1 MGSTNAVQLRRGL
14 VTIATLLCLGLFLS
28 LGNWQLQRGY
38 AKAAIEQSVAQNK
51 EQLQEIP
58 QLPLVDASAWRNKR
72 VILLGHYDSSRQFML
87 DNQIRDGRV
96 GYNVLTPFYVKP
108 WQAWVLIDR
117 GWLAQGASR
126 EQLPAVA
133 VNTDEQEIMGA
144 IYVPYAKAF
153 SLGEIAEGEDY
164 DWPRRVQFIDFAE
177 LGKRLELELQP
188 FTLRLSAE
196 VKDGFRRDWQ
206 TSQMPAMKH
215 YGYAFQ
221 WFAMAAAVAILWY
234 LYSFRKKKKK

>member
-1 MGSTNAVQLRRGL
+1 MSSTNAVQLSQWL

-28 LGNWQLQRGY
+28 LGNWQLQRGL
-38 AKAAIEQSVAQNK
+38 AKAEIENSVARNK
-51 EQLQEIP
+51 EQLHRLP
-58 QLPLVDASAWRNKR
+58 QLPLEEATTWRNKR
-72 VILLGHYDSSRQFML
+72 VTMLGHYDSSRQFLL

-108 WQAWVLIDR
+108 WQAWVLVDR
-117 GWLAQGASR
+117 GWIAQGASR
-126 EQLPAVA
+126 EQLPVIAVDG
-133 VNTDEQEIMGA
+133 DEQEIIGT

-164 DWPRRVQFIDFAE
+164 DWPRRVQFVDFAE

-188 FTLRLSAE
+188 FTLRLSVA

-206 TSQMPAMKH
+206 ISQMPAMKH

-221 WFAMAAAVAILWY
+221 WFAMAAAVAVLWY
-234 LYSFRKKKKK
+234 LYSFRKKKIK